1 MANRKSGAATLRDV
15 LVCIVLLAAILLAGI
30 VIYRWTTST
39 LIPATP
45 GSKELIDYTNVV
57 VILLT
62 TVTVLFTVAA
72 LALALLGAVGVRN
85 MKRSAEEY
93 ARNNVATEIDRAF
106 DQGGA
111 AYDEI
116 RKQFQDPDHAMHRW
130 LRNEIE
136 RQVKEQAALYGV
148 PQADVD
154 EDDPADEGAVT

>member
-1 MANRKSGAATLRDV
+1 MTEKNSGAATTRDV
-15 LVCIVLLAAILLAGI
+15 LLCISLLAAILLAGV
-30 VIYRWTTST
+30 VIYRWTTAT

-45 GSKELIDYTNVV
+45 GSKALIDYTNVV

-93 ARNNVATEIDRAF
+93 ARNNVSVEIDRAF

-116 RKQFQDPDHAMHRW
+116 RKQFQDPDHSMHRW

-136 RQVKEQAALYGV
+136 RQVKEQIALYGG
-148 PQADVD
+148 PESNVD